1 LRDWPAL
8 YITTTC
14 KAKVL
19 IILQEVFLSQ
29 SEAITWLRDCF
40 GPLCWDTVIPLLS
53 LMLANLEMFKT
64 HTFVGQNLYA
74 VNNLADE
81 KEFLGKVFTLA
92 AMRQRRLPSPQW
104 SENESTPCRSS
115 RAFQ

>member
-8 YITTTC
+8 YITTAC

-29 SEAITWLRDCF
+29 SEATTWLRDCF

-74 VNNLADE
+74 VNNFADE
-81 KEFLGKVFTLA
+81 KEFWGKAFYSGCNEAAAVAKFT
-92 AMRQRRLPSPQW
+92 MERK
-104 SENESTPCRSS
+104 
-115 RAFQ
+115 